1 MKNPLNGL
9 SPAQL
14 RDGVCVMSALY
25 ALDLVTTDNYNMKLQ
40 LLTSAVL
47 DPRMQGMFREA
58 SEQLVRYVSRVLFI
72 LSKSAILSYDFI
84 HGYFITECANEVVI
98 FYFPEP
104 GNSDSQNPQN
114 T

>member
-1 MKNPLNGL
+1 M
-9 SPAQL
+9 SSFSWIIVITIIE
-14 RDGVCVMSALY
+14 VC
-25 ALDLVTTDNYNMKLQ
+25 K
-40 LLTSAVL
+40 
-47 DPRMQGMFREA
+47 
-58 SEQLVRYVSRVLFI
+58 VSRVLFY